1 MSSPTYEQIYTLLQV
16 HAQLHLL
23 KYYGELEPDRQ
34 ASLLEQISAI
44 DWNLIHM
51 VGQKPVSET
60 EAEKK
65 IEPLGAMELSEIEQR
80 HDEFEAIGLEALR
93 AQKTGAVLLAGGQ
106 GTRLGFDK
114 PKGMFNIGV
123 TRPLYIF
130 ECLINNLMDVVKQAG
145 AWVPLYIM
153 TSQKN
158 HEETTSFF
166 REHDYFGYDPE
177 YIHFFRQ
184 DMAPSVDYNGKVLLE
199 AKDRISLS
207 PNGNGGW
214 FSSLCRAGY
223 LEDMHKK
230 GIEWLSVFSVDN
242 VLQRINDPV
251 YVGAVLASGCDCG
264 GKVVRKA
271 SPEERVGVLCKE
283 SGKPAIV
290 EYYEMTDDMRLLR
303 DENGNLLY
311 NFGVTLNYLFRLK
324 RLEEIRTQKL
334 PVHIVEKKIPYINE
348 KGEEV
353 KPETPNGYKF
363 EELVLDMIHMM
374 DSCLP
379 YEIVR
384 ENEFA
389 PVKNREGV
397 DSVDTAREL
406 LTRNGVQL

>member
-1 MSSPTYEQIYTLLQV
+1 MSSPTYEQIYTLLQEQD
-16 HAQLHLL
+16 QLHLL
-23 KYYGELEPDRQ
+23 KYYEELEPDRQ
-34 ASLLEQISAI
+34 ASLLKQISAI

>member
-1 MSSPTYEQIYTLLQV
+1 MSSPTYEQIYTLLQEQD
-16 HAQLHLL
+16 QLHLL
-23 KYYGELEPDRQ
+23 KYYEELEPDRQ

-166 REHDYFGYDPE
+166 REHDYFGYDPK